1 MNFEKRNWGI
11 VARVKTINWKHS
23 VLIVLLVLAAT
34 DLIVTLASARWGG
47 RWGGWGG
54 WGRWGGWGGGMGRW
68 GYGGLGWGGWG
79 RPWYSGWG
87 GWW

>member
-1 MNFEKRNWGI
+1 
-11 VARVKTINWKHS
+11 VKTINWKHA

-34 DLIVTLASARWGG
+34 ELLATVAMARWGM
-47 RWGGWGG
+47 RWGGFGG
-54 WGRWGGWGGGMGRW
+54 WGRWGGWGGYGR
-68 GYGGLGWGGWG
+68 YGLGGWGWGGWG